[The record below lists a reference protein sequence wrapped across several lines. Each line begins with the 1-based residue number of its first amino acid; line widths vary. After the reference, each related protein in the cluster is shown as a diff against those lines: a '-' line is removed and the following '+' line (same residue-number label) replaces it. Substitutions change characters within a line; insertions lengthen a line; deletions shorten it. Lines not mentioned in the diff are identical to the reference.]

1 MKQAGVPYLKE
12 QWYQSEQMTTIN
24 NNFYTSICKCIF
36 SQNRKLALAAL
47 NGLKTTR
54 KLNSQL
60 VSQFCT
66 FAFYTYVGGVGKK
79 DLILIMIRI
88 LARNPSTALIQPGTG
103 VSFSFTIFFFT
114 FTVAQTNLYNL
125 PEKYNSLLF
134 AKTFF
139 FLFLD

>member
-24 NNFYTSICKCIF
+24 NNFYTSICKCVF

-60 VSQFCT
+60 VSQFCN
-66 FAFYTYVGGVGKK
+66 FAFYTYVGDVGKK

-103 VSFSFTIFFFT
+103 VSIPFTR
-114 FTVAQTNLYNL
+114 
-125 PEKYNSLLF
+125 LF
-134 AKTFF
+134 P
-139 FLFLD
+139 L